1 VSPVWAG
8 HSETPLRGTQP
19 NSILQALC
27 PKCFAGPPRSQI
39 PLWNS
44 RILHVMSLAARTLNS
59 IPDEELVRLFQSS
72 GEPDCFGELFARY
85 RRRVYYACR
94 GFFYEGSAAED
105 ATQETF
111 LRAFENL
118 HTFVGGNFGGWLMRI
133 AKNVCIDQW
142 RKQKPEPGPA
152 DVELDKLPAAG
163 AFDPTSDLHCAVEA
177 LLKEMQA
184 LSPEQRRCLELKI
197 EGYSYDETAACTGLS
212 IEAVKS
218 HLQNGRRMLWM
229 KMEGTLSQLK

>member
-1 VSPVWAG
+1 
-8 HSETPLRGTQP
+8 
-19 NSILQALC
+19 
-27 PKCFAGPPRSQI
+27 
-39 PLWNS
+39 
-44 RILHVMSLAARTLNS
+44 MSLAARTLNS

-163 AFDPTSDLHCAVEA
+163 AFDPWFWISTATPCIFRARPFRGCAIA
-177 LLKEMQA
+177 
-184 LSPEQRRCLELKI
+184 SPRYTR
-197 EGYSYDETAACTGLS
+197 ST
-212 IEAVKS
+212 
-218 HLQNGRRMLWM
+218 
-229 KMEGTLSQLK
+229 